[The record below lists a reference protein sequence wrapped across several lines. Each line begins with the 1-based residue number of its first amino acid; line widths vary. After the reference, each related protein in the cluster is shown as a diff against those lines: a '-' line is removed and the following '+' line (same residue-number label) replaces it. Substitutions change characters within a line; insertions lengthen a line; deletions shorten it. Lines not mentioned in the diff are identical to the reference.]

1 MMFKNV
7 FFSLPLS
14 FALLNGKKKKQPYQS
29 TAYGHQPPIIQHHSM
44 AQSHYPSIQQQ
55 PNKSKNTAL
64 KYAAGIGG
72 IGLGA
77 YVLSQAFQSDSDS
90 D

>member
-1 MMFKNV
+1 MEQTYGNQ
-7 FFSLPLS
+7 P
-14 FALLNGKKKKQPYQS
+14 FAYGPHDSTVPTAQPYYQTS
-29 TAYGHQPPIIQHHSM
+29 TY
-44 AQSHYPSIQQQ
+44 YQQQ
-55 PNKSKNTAL
+55 PTVTVTKPKNNTAL

-77 YVLSQAFQSDSDS
+77 YVLSKAFQSDSDS

>member
-1 MMFKNV
+1 M
-7 FFSLPLS
+7 
-14 FALLNGKKKKQPYQS
+14 QPYGTQTIDQTS
-29 TAYGHQPPIIQHHSM
+29 TAQP
-44 AQSHYPSIQQQ
+44 HYQTSSYYQQQ
-55 PNKSKNTAL
+55 PMGTVTVTKPKSNNTAL

-77 YVLSQAFQSDSDS
+77 YVLSKAFNSDSDS